1 MLLSRIWAMPHLT
14 NDEQG
19 GGYSRDAQ
27 NDEDKQD
34 ALQTDPMIPSP
45 GSFMLRLVRVH
56 MQGTLSSAECIPTD
70 EDGLPVHLLLPVSI
84 YIGWW
89 SQFSLLR
96 E

>member
-27 NDEDKQD
+27 DDEDQQD
-34 ALQTDPMIPSP
+34 TLQTDPLIPSP
-45 GSFMLRLVRVH
+45 GLFMLRLVRVH
-56 MQGTLSSAECIPTD
+56 MQGVLSSAECIPTD
-70 EDGLPVHLLLPVSI
+70 EDDLPVHLLLPFSTC
-84 YIGWW
+84 IGRW